1 MNIKEEILI
10 SGFLYVRNGIEY
22 GYPFLEAIQSVL
34 SICDE
39 FIVVIGDST
48 DGTREA
54 VESLKSSKIKIIDT
68 VWDMNLRTGGKIFA
82 QQSNIGIDA
91 IKGKWGLHI
100 QADEIVHEDDVYKI
114 KSAIDK
120 FNDNS
125 DVEGFLLPFLNFWG
139 GYNYIRTSRKV
150 HRNEIRVFRNNKII
164 RSYKDSQGFRIY
176 SSIAAYKNGEKGKK
190 LKVIKID
197 TPVFHYSYVRPPK
210 LMAKKGAIF
219 SSFYNP
225 NADLENLEQVEMSYE
240 KIDLLEEFK
249 GNHPYLMEK
258 WVKSQ
263 NWEFHYDK
271 SNSIMPLKYKILHA
285 IENITGYRLF
295 EYKNY
300 KLLRAEQF

>member
-1 MNIKEEILI
+1 MKEEVFI

-34 SICDE
+34 PICDE
-39 FIVVIGDST
+39 FIAVIGDST

-82 QQSNIGIDA
+82 QQSNVGIDA

-100 QADEIVHEDDVYKI
+100 QADEIIHEDDVHKI
-114 KSAIDK
+114 KSAIEK
-120 FNDNS
+120 FNNNS
-125 DVEGFLLPFLNFWG
+125 EVEGFLLPFFNFWG

-150 HRNEIRVFRNNKII
+150 HRNEIRVFRNNKVI

-176 SSIAAYKNGEKGKK
+176 SSIEAYHEGEKGKK
-190 LKVIKID
+190 LKVVKINA
-197 TPVFHYSYVRPPK
+197 PVFHYSYVRPPK
-210 LMAKKGAIF
+210 LMTKKGAIF
-219 SSFYNP
+219 NSFYNP
-225 NADLENLEQVEMSYE
+225 DATLESLEQIEMTYE

-249 GNHPYLMEK
+249 GSHPRLMDK

-263 NWEFHYDK
+263 DWEFYYDK
-271 SNSIMPLKYKILHA
+271 SKSIMPIKYQILHA
-285 IENITGYRLF
+285 IEKVTGYRLF

-300 KLLRAEQF
+300 KLLGTKQF